1 MPGMNSGPGPGS
13 PILVSAFRSALLQQ
27 WLIVALIFI
36 LLLIAWGATRTAIY
50 GSVAGAPPAGRWREP
65 RARLLLRVGFGSIW
79 LFDGILQAQPQMAG
93 GLADQVIQ
101 PSASSSPA
109 WVQHLVN
116 FGVTAWDYHPVQAAS
131 ASVWIQVGIGLWMLI
146 AVRGWSARLA
156 GVAGVAWGLVVWAFG
171 EAFGG
176 IFAPGLTFLFGAPG
190 AVLIYVV
197 AGVLLAL
204 PERAWDDPR
213 RLGRLLLGGAGAFL
227 LGMALLQ
234 AWPGRGFW
242 QGTLD
247 GQPGSL
253 AAMIKSMAGTSQPH
267 APEAIVSGFGNF
279 TAAHGFAVNLV
290 AVLALAVVG
299 AGLFIAAVRGD
310 LRLARIAVIAGA
322 VFCLADWVLV
332 EDLGFFGGLGTDP
345 NSMIPFILL
354 FTAGYLGLAPAP
366 ARAAATASGV
376 PEVGSAGLS
385 AGIQG
390 AGPIT
395 ETASASGIPGTEDT
409 GPITEISGI
418 SGAPAPDIPD
428 AAVDTG
434 ETTVAGETGTGKEI
448 QVVEVAATAEETE
461 GARVTRVTEDTEV
474 TAGDAQGPPEDISGP
489 SGAHPRAGRVP
500 VLLRAFAGAPV
511 RVVAGVGALGVILVG
526 AAPMAVASVNRTADP
541 IVAEALAGTSGQVD
555 TPAPGFTL
563 TSQDGR
569 QVSLAS
575 LRGKVVLLTFLD
587 PVCTTDCPLIAK
599 EMLLADTLLGG
610 KAGNTELVA
619 VVANPT
625 YTSTAY
631 TRTFTSQE
639 GLGQTPNWLFLT
651 GSLSQLTDVW
661 HHYGIEVED
670 LPAGAMTAHNDLAFV
685 ISANGTVQQEIS
697 DDPGPGTPATTSSF
711 AGLMANSVLQ
721 SMGQS

>member
-1 MPGMNSGPGPGS
+1 MSGKS
-13 PILVSAFRSALLQQ
+13 L
-27 WLIVALIFI
+27 
-36 LLLIAWGATRTAIY
+36 
-50 GSVAGAPPAGRWREP
+50 AGGAGRWREP
-65 RARLLLRVGFGSIW
+65 RARWLLRVGFGAIW

-93 GLADQVIQ
+93 GLADQVMQ
-101 PSASSSPA
+101 PSAAASPG

-116 FGVTAWDYHPVQAAS
+116 FGVTVWDYHPVQAAS
-131 ASVWIQVGIGLWMLI
+131 AAVWIQVGIGIWMLV

-156 GVAGVAWGLVVWAFG
+156 GLAGVAWGLVVWAFG

-176 IFAPGLTFLFGAPG
+176 IFAPGLTLLFGAPG
-190 AVLIYVV
+190 AVLVYVV
-197 AGVLLAL
+197 AGALLAL

-213 RLGRLLLGGAGAFL
+213 RLGRLLLGGAGAFF

-267 APEAIVSGFGNF
+267 AFEAIVSGFGNF

-290 AVLALAVVG
+290 AVLALAAVG
-299 AGLFIAAVRGD
+299 AGLFVAAVRAD
-310 LRLARIAVIAGA
+310 VRLARIAAIAGT

-354 FTAGYLGLAPAP
+354 FTVGYLGLAPVPQPASVAEQARGAPEPAGADEPAGDASGSTGVPEPSGDAREPAGTARRGGRVPSLLRTFAEAP
-366 ARAAATASGV
+366 ARVIGAA
-376 PEVGSAGLS
+376 
-385 AGIQG
+385 
-390 AGPIT
+390 
-395 ETASASGIPGTEDT
+395 
-409 GPITEISGI
+409 
-418 SGAPAPDIPD
+418 
-428 AAVDTG
+428 
-434 ETTVAGETGTGKEI
+434 
-448 QVVEVAATAEETE
+448 
-461 GARVTRVTEDTEV
+461 
-474 TAGDAQGPPEDISGP
+474 
-489 SGAHPRAGRVP
+489 
-500 VLLRAFAGAPV
+500 
-511 RVVAGVGALGVILVG
+511 GALGVILVG

-541 IVAEALAGTSGQVD
+541 VIAEALAGTSGQPD

-587 PVCTTDCPLIAK
+587 PVCTTDCPLIAQ
-599 EMLLADTLLGG
+599 EMRSADELLGG

-631 TRTFTSQE
+631 TRAFTSQE
-639 GLGQTPNWLFLT
+639 NLSQVPNWLFLT
-651 GSLSQLTDVW
+651 GSLSQLADVW
-661 HHYGIEVED
+661 HHYGIEVEN
-670 LPAGAMTAHNDLAFV
+670 LPAGAMAAHNDLAFV
-685 ISANGTVQQEIS
+685 ISADGKVQQELS
-697 DDPGPGTPATTSSF
+697 DNPGPGTPATTSSF
-711 AGLMANSVLQ
+711 AGLLASSVLQ
-721 SMGQS
+721 SMGKS

>member
-1 MPGMNSGPGPGS
+1 MNSGPSPAS

-27 WLIVALIFI
+27 WLIVALIFA
-36 LLLIAWGATRTAIY
+36 LLLIAWGATRTAVY
-50 GSVAGAPPAGRWREP
+50 GPMSGKSLAGGAGRWREP
-65 RARLLLRVGFGSIW
+65 RARWLLRVGFGAIW

-93 GLADQVIQ
+93 GLADQVMQ
-101 PSASSSPA
+101 PSAAASPG

-116 FGVTAWDYHPVQAAS
+116 FGVTVWDYHPVQAAS
-131 ASVWIQVGIGLWMLI
+131 AAVWIQVGIGIWMLV

-156 GVAGVAWGLVVWAFG
+156 GLAGVAWGLVVWAFG

-176 IFAPGLTFLFGAPG
+176 IFAPGLTLLFGAPG
-190 AVLIYVV
+190 AVLVYVV
-197 AGVLLAL
+197 AGALLAL

-213 RLGRLLLGGAGAFL
+213 RLGRLLLGGAGAFF

-267 APEAIVSGFGNF
+267 AFEAIVSGFGNF

-290 AVLALAVVG
+290 AVLALAAVG
-299 AGLFIAAVRGD
+299 AGLFVAAVRAD
-310 LRLARIAVIAGA
+310 VRLARIAAIAGT

-354 FTAGYLGLAPAP
+354 FTVGYLGLAQVPQPASVAEQARGAPEP
-366 ARAAATASGV
+366 AGADEPAGDASGSTGV
-376 PEVGSAGLS
+376 PEPS
-385 AGIQG
+385 
-390 AGPIT
+390 
-395 ETASASGIPGTEDT
+395 
-409 GPITEISGI
+409 
-418 SGAPAPDIPD
+418 
-428 AAVDTG
+428 
-434 ETTVAGETGTGKEI
+434 
-448 QVVEVAATAEETE
+448 
-461 GARVTRVTEDTEV
+461 
-474 TAGDAQGPPEDISGP
+474 GDAREPAGTARRG
-489 SGAHPRAGRVP
+489 GRVP
-500 VLLRAFAGAPV
+500 SLLRTFAGAPA
-511 RVVAGVGALGVILVG
+511 RVIGAAGALGVILVG

-541 IVAEALAGTSGQVD
+541 VIAEALAGTSGQPD

-587 PVCTTDCPLIAK
+587 PVCTTDCPLIAQ
-599 EMLLADTLLGG
+599 EMRSADELLGG

-631 TRTFTSQE
+631 TRAFTSQE
-639 GLGQTPNWLFLT
+639 NLSQVPNWLFLT
-651 GSLSQLTDVW
+651 GSLSQLADVW
-661 HHYGIEVED
+661 HHYGIEVEN
-670 LPAGAMTAHNDLAFV
+670 LPAGAMAAHNDLAFV
-685 ISANGTVQQEIS
+685 ISADGKVQQELS
-697 DDPGPGTPATTSSF
+697 DNPGPGTPATTSSF
-711 AGLMANSVLQ
+711 AGLLASSVLQ
-721 SMGQS
+721 SMGKS